1 VILPTWGEMSG
12 EATSIHAVLRELH
25 ISGLGV
31 IADLE
36 LDLAPGLNVLT
47 GETGAGKT
55 MVTVGLLLALGERG
69 SASLVREG
77 ASAARVQ
84 ARFDATDDAGE
95 WAEDGEVI
103 LARSIA
109 RDGRSTARI
118 GGQLA
123 TASALAELGAG
134 LVEHHGQSQ
143 TQRLLA
149 PAVQTG
155 FLDQYAGDAQLVALV
170 AYREAYDRLR
180 AIGAELEELREAAR
194 GRERELDLL
203 AYQVKEIENVGP
215 RDGETEELSAEEG
228 RLAHVER
235 LTEQA
240 SAAEHALT
248 GEEGLADAAAALA
261 SVLEGAADLD
271 ATAAEVA
278 GRARGLA
285 AEIAELARDVRAY
298 GEALLPDPERLDAVR
313 ERLADLK
320 QLQRKYGPSD
330 ADVSAFLAEAAE
342 RLRSLEGADDRIATL
357 EADLA
362 TASGLARDR
371 AATVTT
377 GRVGAAASLQEAVR
391 VELEELGM
399 PGAAFEVRLV
409 ELDEPGPGG
418 AERAELWF
426 SPSAAQPVRLLAKA
440 ASGGELSRVMLACRS
455 VLADLD
461 EVGTLV
467 FDEVDA
473 GIGGQA
479 GLAVGRRLARLE
491 GGRQVLVVTHLPQIA
506 CFADRHLRVTKDGGT
521 AAVDLLEGSTRAEEL
536 SRMLAGLAGSESAVT
551 HAEELLAEA
560 DRLREVT
567 VPPGELG
574 AVT

>member
-1 VILPTWGEMSG
+1 M
-12 EATSIHAVLRELH
+12 LRELH

-36 LDLAPGLNVLT
+36 LELAPGLNVLT

-77 ASAARVQ
+77 GAAARVQ

-123 TASALAELGAG
+123 TASALAELGAV
-134 LVEHHGQSQ
+134 LVEHHGQGQS
-143 TQRLLA
+143 QRLLA
-149 PAVQTG
+149 PVAQTG
-155 FLDQYAGDAQLVALV
+155 FLDRFAGDAHVVALG
-170 AYREAYDRLR
+170 AYREVHDRSR
-180 AIGAELEELREAAR
+180 IVRAELDALQEAAR

-203 AYQVKEIENVGP
+203 AYQVNEIEGVGP
-215 RDGETEELSAEEG
+215 LDGESDELAVEEG

-240 SAAEHALT
+240 VAAERALT
-248 GEEGLADAAAALA
+248 GEAGIADAAAALA
-261 SVLEGAADLD
+261 SVLEGAAELD

-278 GRARGLA
+278 ARARALA
-285 AEIAELARDVRAY
+285 VESAELARDVRAY
-298 GEALLPDPERLDAVR
+298 GEALLPDPERLEAVR
-313 ERLADLK
+313 ERIAALK
-320 QLQRKYGPSD
+320 QLQRKYGPTD
-330 ADVSAFLAEAAE
+330 ADVAAFLVEASE
-342 RLRSLEGADDRIATL
+342 RLGTLAGADDRIAEL

-362 TASGLARDR
+362 NVTEQARDR
-371 AATVTT
+371 AATVTA
-377 GRVGAAASLQEAVR
+377 GRSAAAPLLQEAVR
-391 VELEELGM
+391 AELGELGM
-399 PGAAFEVRLV
+399 PGATFEVRLTA
-409 ELDEPGPGG
+409 LPDPGPGG

-426 SPSAAQPVRLLAKA
+426 SPSPSQPLRPLAKA
-440 ASGGELSRVMLACRS
+440 ASGGELSRVMVACRS

-461 EVGTLV
+461 DVGTIV

-479 GLAVGRRLARLE
+479 GLAVGRRLARLAA
-491 GGRQVLVVTHLPQIA
+491 GRQVLVVTHLPQIA
-506 CFADRHLRVTKDGGT
+506 CFADRHLRVTKDEGT
-521 AAVDLLEGSTRAEEL
+521 AAVDLLEGVARAEEL
-536 SRMLAGLAGSESAVT
+536 SRMLAGLTGSESAVS

-560 DRLREVT
+560 DRHRAEILELRAAPVS
-567 VPPGELG
+567 
-574 AVT
+574 

>member
-1 VILPTWGEMSG
+1 MSG
-12 EATSIHAVLRELH
+12 EAASIPAVLRELH

-36 LDLAPGLNVLT
+36 LELAPGLNVLT

-77 ASAARVQ
+77 APAARVQ
-84 ARFDATDDAGE
+84 ARFDATDDAGD

-109 RDGRSTARI
+109 PDGRSTARI

-134 LVEHHGQSQ
+134 LVEHHGQGQ

-149 PAVQTG
+149 PPVQTG
-155 FLDQYAGDAQLVALV
+155 FLDRYAGDAHLSELG
-170 AYREAYDRLR
+170 AYRDVHGRLR
-180 AIGAELEELREAAR
+180 AVSAELETLREAAR

-203 AYQVKEIENVGP
+203 AYQVNEIEAVGP
-215 RDGETEELSAEEG
+215 REGETEELAAEEG

-235 LTEQA
+235 LMEEA

-248 GEEGLADAAAALA
+248 GEEGIADAAAALA
-261 SVLEGAADLD
+261 SVLESAAELD
-271 ATAAEVA
+271 PTATEVA

-298 GEALLPDPERLDAVR
+298 GEALLPDPERLEAVR
-313 ERLADLK
+313 ERIAELK
-320 QLQRKYGPSD
+320 QLQRKYGPTD
-330 ADVSAFLAEAAE
+330 ADVAAFLTEASQQ
-342 RLRSLEGADDRIATL
+342 LRTLAGADDRIKAL

-362 TASGLARDR
+362 ALSERARDR
-371 AATVTT
+371 AAAVTA
-377 GRVGAAASLQEAVR
+377 GRSGAATALSRDVLA
-391 VELEELGM
+391 ELEELGM

-409 ELDEPGPGG
+409 TMDEAGPGG
-418 AERAELWF
+418 AERVELWF
-426 SPSAAQPVRLLAKA
+426 AASPSQPPRPLAKA
-440 ASGGELSRVMLACRS
+440 ASGGELSRVLLACRS
-455 VLADLD
+455 VLADSD
-461 EVGTLV
+461 EIGTLV

-479 GLAVGRRLARLE
+479 GLAVGRRLARLAA
-491 GGRQVLVVTHLPQIA
+491 GRQVLVVTHLPQIA
-506 CFADRHLRVTKDGGT
+506 CFADRHLRVTKVGGL
-521 AAVDLLEGSTRAEEL
+521 ASVDLLDGAGRTEEL
-536 SRMLAGLAGSESAVT
+536 SRMLAGLAGSESAVS

-560 DRLREVT
+560 DRLREGA
-567 VPPGELG
+567 PLG
-574 AVT
+574 TAGAAT

>member
-1 VILPTWGEMSG
+1 MS
-12 EATSIHAVLRELH
+12 AARTSIPAVLRELH

-36 LDLAPGLNVLT
+36 LELAPGLNVLT

-69 SASLVREG
+69 SASLVRDD
-77 ASAARVQ
+77 ANAARVQ

-134 LVEHHGQSQ
+134 LVEHHGQGQ

-149 PAVQTG
+149 PAAQTA
-155 FLDQYAGDAQLVALV
+155 FLDRFAGDVHLVALGT
-170 AYREAYDRLR
+170 YRESYDRLR
-180 AIGAELEELREAAR
+180 ATRAELEALLEAAR

-203 AYQVKEIENVGP
+203 AYQVNEIESVGP
-215 RDGETEELSAEEG
+215 RDGETEELTAEEG
-228 RLAHVER
+228 RLSHVER
-235 LTEQA
+235 LIEQA
-240 SAAEHALT
+240 SAAEHTLI
-248 GEEGLADAAAALA
+248 GEEGISDAAATLA
-261 SVLEGAADLD
+261 SVLEAISELD
-271 ATAAEVA
+271 PTAVEVA
-278 GRARGLA
+278 ERARGLA
-285 AEIAELARDVRAY
+285 AETSELARDVRAY
-298 GEALLPDPERLDAVR
+298 GEALLPDPERLQAIR
-313 ERLADLK
+313 ERIAALK
-320 QLQRKYGPSD
+320 QLQRKYGPTD
-330 ADVSAFLAEAAE
+330 ADVSAFLAEASE
-342 RLRSLEGADDRIATL
+342 RLRTLAGADDRIAEL
-357 EADLA
+357 EAEVA
-362 TASGLARDR
+362 TLTTQTHDR
-371 AATVTT
+371 AAVVTA
-377 GRVGAAASLQEAVR
+377 GRTEASRSLGEAVR
-391 VELEELGM
+391 AELEELGM
-399 PGAAFEVRLV
+399 PGAAFEIRLV
-409 ELDEPGPGG
+409 ATDEPGPWG

-426 SPSAAQPVRLLAKA
+426 SPSPGQPVRTLAKA

-461 EVGTLV
+461 ELGTLV
-467 FDEVDA
+467 FDEIDA

-479 GLAVGRRLARLE
+479 GLAVGRRLARLAA
-491 GGRQVLVVTHLPQIA
+491 GRQVLVVTHLPQIA

-521 AAVDLLEGSTRAEEL
+521 ASVDLLDGPGRAEEL
-536 SRMLAGLAGSESAVT
+536 SRMLAGLAGSESAVS
-551 HAEELLAEA
+551 HAEELLGEA
-560 DRLREVT
+560 DRLRAET
-567 VPPGELG
+567 AALGRAG

>member
-1 VILPTWGEMSG
+1 MSG
-12 EATSIHAVLRELH
+12 EATSIPAVLRELH

-31 IADLE
+31 IDDLE
-36 LDLAPGLNVLT
+36 LELAPGLNVLT

-84 ARFDATDDAGE
+84 ARFDATDAAGE

-109 RDGRSTARI
+109 PDGRSTARI

-134 LVEHHGQSQ
+134 LVEHHGQGQ

-155 FLDQYAGDAQLVALV
+155 FLDRSAGDVHLVALGT
-170 AYREAYDRLR
+170 YREAHDRFR
-180 AIGAELEELREAAR
+180 AIRAELDELREVAR

-203 AYQVKEIENVGP
+203 AYQVHEIETVAP
-215 RDGETEELSAEEG
+215 REGETEELEGEEG

-235 LTEQA
+235 LLEQS

-248 GEEGLADAAAALA
+248 GEEGIADAAAGLA
-261 SVLEGAADLD
+261 SVLESAAELD
-271 ATAAEVA
+271 PAAAEVSE
-278 GRARGLA
+278 RARGLA
-285 AEIAELARDVRAY
+285 TEIAELARDVRAY
-298 GEALLPDPERLDAVR
+298 GEALLPDPERLEAVR
-313 ERLADLK
+313 TRIADLK
-320 QLQRKYGPSD
+320 QLHRKYGPSD
-330 ADVSAFLAEAAE
+330 TDVAAFLTEAAE
-342 RLRSLEGADDRIATL
+342 RLRTLAGADDRILEL
-357 EADLA
+357 EAALE
-362 TASGLARDR
+362 TASEHVRDR
-371 AATVTT
+371 AAIVTA
-377 GRVGAAASLQEAVR
+377 GRSRAAVSLQDAVR
-391 VELEELGM
+391 NELEELGM
-399 PGAAFEVRLV
+399 PGAVFEIHLV
-409 ELDEPGPGG
+409 TLDDPGPGG

-426 SPSAAQPVRLLAKA
+426 SASPSQPSRPLAKA
-440 ASGGELSRVMLACRS
+440 ASGGELSRVMLSCRS

-479 GLAVGRRLARLE
+479 GLAVGRRLARLAS
-491 GGRQVLVVTHLPQIA
+491 GRQVLVVTHLPQIA
-506 CFADRHLRVTKDGGT
+506 CFADRHLRVTKHANT
-521 AAVDLLEGSTRAEEL
+521 ASVDLLEGPTRTEEL

-560 DRLREVT
+560 ARLRESSA
-567 VPPGELG
+567 PLG
-574 AVT
+574 KAAAVT

>member
-1 VILPTWGEMSG
+1 VRREVSG
-12 EATSIHAVLRELH
+12 VDASIRAVLRELH

-36 LDLAPGLNVLT
+36 LELAPGLNVLT

-69 SASLVREG
+69 SAALVRED

-84 ARFDATDDAGE
+84 ARFDATDHAGD

-123 TASALAELGAG
+123 TASALAELGGG
-134 LVEHHGQSQ
+134 LVEHHGQGHS
-143 TQRLLA
+143 QRLLA
-149 PAVQTG
+149 PAAQTA
-155 FLDQYAGDAQLVALV
+155 FLDRFAGDVHLVALG
-170 AYREAYDRLR
+170 AYREVHDRLR
-180 AIGAELEELREAAR
+180 ATRLELEALREAGR

-203 AYQVKEIENVGP
+203 AYQVREIEAVAP
-215 RDGETEELSAEEG
+215 RDGETEELAVEEG

-235 LTEQA
+235 LMEQA

-248 GEEGLADAAAALA
+248 GEDGIADAAASLA
-261 SVLEGAADLD
+261 SALEA
-271 ATAAEVA
+271 AAELDPTAVEVA
-278 GRARGLA
+278 ERARGVA
-285 AEIAELARDVRAY
+285 VETSELARDVRAY
-298 GEALLPDPERLDAVR
+298 AEALLPDPERLQVVR
-313 ERLADLK
+313 DRIAALK
-320 QLQRKYGPSD
+320 QLQRKYGPTD
-330 ADVSAFLAEAAE
+330 ADVAAFLAGASE
-342 RLRSLEGADDRIATL
+342 RLGALAGADDRIVELEAEVAILTEQTHGRAATVTAGRAEASRSLEGAV
-357 EADLA
+357 
-362 TASGLARDR
+362 R
-371 AATVTT
+371 A
-377 GRVGAAASLQEAVR
+377 
-391 VELEELGM
+391 ELDELGM

-409 ELDEPGPGG
+409 AAQEPGPEG

-426 SPSAAQPVRLLAKA
+426 SPTPGQPVRSLAKA

-461 EVGTLV
+461 EVGILV

-479 GLAVGRRLARLE
+479 GLAVGRRLARLAL
-491 GGRQVLVVTHLPQIA
+491 GRQVLVVTHLPQIA
-506 CFADRHLRVTKDGGT
+506 CFADRHFRVTKSGGT
-521 AAVDLLEGSTRAEEL
+521 VSVDLLDGMGRAEEL
-536 SRMLAGLAGSESAVT
+536 SRMLAGLAGSESAVS
-551 HAEELLAEA
+551 HAQELLDEA
-560 DRLREVT
+560 DRLRRET
-567 VPPGELG
+567 ASAAGRAS

>member
-1 VILPTWGEMSG
+1 MSG
-12 EATSIHAVLRELH
+12 EQVSGGGASIRAVLRELH

-36 LDLAPGLNVLT
+36 LELGPGLNVLT

-69 SASLVREG
+69 SASLVRDE

-84 ARFDATDDAGE
+84 ARFDATDQAGG

-134 LVEHHGQSQ
+134 LVEHHGQGQ

-149 PAVQTG
+149 PAAQTA
-155 FLDQYAGDAQLVALV
+155 FLDRFAGDVHLVALG
-170 AYREAYDRLR
+170 AYREVHDRLR
-180 AIGAELEELREAAR
+180 AIRAELEALREAAR

-203 AYQVKEIENVGP
+203 AYQVNEIEAVGP
-215 RDGETEELSAEEG
+215 RDGETEELTTEEG
-228 RLAHVER
+228 RLSHVER
-235 LTEQA
+235 LMEQA

-248 GEEGLADAAAALA
+248 GEDGIADAAASLA
-261 SVLEGAADLD
+261 SVLEA
-271 ATAAEVA
+271 AAELDPTAVDVA
-278 GRARGLA
+278 QRARGVA
-285 AEIAELARDVRAY
+285 AETSELARDIRAY
-298 GEALLPDPERLDAVR
+298 GEALLPDPERLQEIR
-313 ERLADLK
+313 ERIAALK

-330 ADVSAFLAEAAE
+330 ADVSAFLAEASE
-342 RLRSLEGADDRIATL
+342 RLRTLAGADDRIGELDAEVATL
-357 EADLA
+357 AEQ
-362 TASGLARDR
+362 TRDR
-371 AATVTT
+371 AATVTA
-377 GRVGAAASLQEAVR
+377 GRAAASGPLEDSVGA
-391 VELEELGM
+391 ELEELGM

-409 ELDEPGPGG
+409 STDEPGPGG
-418 AERAELWF
+418 AERVELWF
-426 SPSAAQPVRLLAKA
+426 SPAPGQPVRAFAKA

-479 GLAVGRRLARLE
+479 GLAVGRRLARLAA
-491 GGRQVLVVTHLPQIA
+491 GRQVLVVTHLPQIA
-506 CFADRHLRVTKDGGT
+506 CFADRHLRVTKEGGT
-521 AAVDLLEGSTRAEEL
+521 ASVDLLDGPGRAEEL
-536 SRMLAGLAGSESAVT
+536 SRMLAGLAGSESAVS
-551 HAEELLAEA
+551 HAEELLGEA
-560 DRLREVT
+560 DRLRAET
-567 VPPGELG
+567 AALGRAG

>member
-1 VILPTWGEMSG
+1 MSG
-12 EATSIHAVLRELH
+12 EPTSIPAVLRELH

-31 IADLE
+31 IDDLE
-36 LDLAPGLNVLT
+36 LELAPGLNVLT

-77 ASAARVQ
+77 ASSARVQ
-84 ARFDATDDAGE
+84 ARFDATDAAGE

-134 LVEHHGQSQ
+134 LVEHHGQGQ

-149 PAVQTG
+149 PAVQTA
-155 FLDQYAGDAQLVALV
+155 FLDRSAGDVHLVALA
-170 AYREAYDRLR
+170 AYRESHDRFR
-180 AIGAELEELREAAR
+180 ATRAELHELREVAR

-203 AYQVKEIENVGP
+203 AYQVHEIETVGP
-215 RDGETEELSAEEG
+215 REGETEELEGEEG

-235 LTEQA
+235 LLEQS

-248 GEEGLADAAAALA
+248 GEEGIADAAAGLA
-261 SVLEGAADLD
+261 SVLESAAELD
-271 ATAAEVA
+271 PSAAEVSE
-278 GRARGLA
+278 RARGLA
-285 AEIAELARDVRAY
+285 TEISELARDVRAY
-298 GEALLPDPERLDAVR
+298 GEALLPDPERLEAVR
-313 ERLADLK
+313 ARIAELK
-320 QLQRKYGPSD
+320 QLHRKYGPSD
-330 ADVSAFLAEAAE
+330 ADVAAFLTEAAE
-342 RLRSLEGADDRIATL
+342 RLRILAGADDRILEL
-357 EADLA
+357 EAALE
-362 TASGLARDR
+362 TESEHVRDR
-371 AATVTT
+371 AAIVTA
-377 GRVGAAASLQEAVR
+377 GRSRAAVSLQEAVR
-391 VELEELGM
+391 NELEELGM
-399 PGAAFEVRLV
+399 PGAVFEIRLV
-409 ELDEPGPGG
+409 ALEEPGPGG

-426 SPSAAQPVRLLAKA
+426 SASPGQPARPLAKA
-440 ASGGELSRVMLACRS
+440 ASGGELSRVMLSCRS

-479 GLAVGRRLARLE
+479 GLAVGRRLARLAS
-491 GGRQVLVVTHLPQIA
+491 GRQVLVVTHLPQIA
-506 CFADRHLRVTKDGGT
+506 CFADRHLRVTKHAGT
-521 AAVDLLEGSTRAEEL
+521 ASVDLLEGPSRTEEL

-560 DRLREVT
+560 VRLREGSA
-567 VPPGELG
+567 PLG
-574 AVT
+574 KAAAVT

>member
-1 VILPTWGEMSG
+1 MSG
-12 EATSIHAVLRELH
+12 GSASIRAVLRELH

-36 LDLAPGLNVLT
+36 LELGPGLNVLT

-69 SASLVREG
+69 SASLVRDD

-84 ARFDATDDAGE
+84 ARFDATDEAGD

-134 LVEHHGQSQ
+134 LVEHHGQGQ

-149 PAVQTG
+149 PAAQTA
-155 FLDQYAGDAQLVALV
+155 FLDRFAGDVHLVALG
-170 AYREAYDRLR
+170 AYRETYDRLH
-180 AIGAELEELREAAR
+180 AVLAELETLQEAAR

-203 AYQVKEIENVGP
+203 AYQVAEIEAVRP
-215 RDGETEELSAEEG
+215 RDGETEELTTEEA
-228 RLAHVER
+228 RLSHVER
-235 LTEQA
+235 LMEQA
-240 SAAEHALT
+240 AAAEHALT
-248 GEEGLADAAAALA
+248 GEEGIADAAASLA
-261 SVLEGAADLD
+261 SVLEA
-271 ATAAEVA
+271 AAELDPTATEVA
-278 GRARGLA
+278 QRARAVA
-285 AEIAELARDVRAY
+285 AETSELARDIRSY
-298 GEALLPDPERLDAVR
+298 GESLLPDPERLQEVR
-313 ERLADLK
+313 ERIAALR

-330 ADVSAFLAEAAE
+330 ADVSAFLEEASE
-342 RLRSLEGADDRIATL
+342 RLRTLAGADDRIVELEAEAATL
-357 EADLA
+357 NAR
-362 TASGLARDR
+362 SRDR
-371 AATVTT
+371 AATVTS
-377 GRVGAAASLQEAVR
+377 GRTTASRPLEDSVR
-391 VELEELGM
+391 AELEELGM
-399 PGAAFEVRLV
+399 PGAAFEVRLITS
-409 ELDEPGPGG
+409 DQPGPGG

-426 SPSAAQPVRLLAKA
+426 SPSPGQPVRALAKA

-479 GLAVGRRLARLE
+479 GLAVGRRLARL
-491 GGRQVLVVTHLPQIA
+491 GAGRQVLVVTHLPQIA

-521 AAVDLLEGSTRAEEL
+521 ASVDLLDVPGRAEEL
-536 SRMLAGLAGSESAVT
+536 SRMLAGLAGSESAVS
-551 HAEELLAEA
+551 HAEELLGEA
-560 DRLREVT
+560 DRLRAETAGV
-567 VPPGELG
+567 GRAG

>member
-1 VILPTWGEMSG
+1 MSG
-12 EATSIHAVLRELH
+12 EQVSGGSTSIRAVLRELH

-36 LDLAPGLNVLT
+36 LELGPGLNVLT

-69 SASLVREG
+69 SASLVRDD

-84 ARFDATDDAGE
+84 ARFDAADDAGE

-134 LVEHHGQSQ
+134 LVEHHGQGQ

-149 PAVQTG
+149 PAAQTA
-155 FLDQYAGDAQLVALV
+155 FLDRFAGDVHLVALG
-170 AYREAYDRLR
+170 AYREVHDRLR
-180 AIGAELEELREAAR
+180 AIGGELEGLREAAR

-203 AYQVKEIENVGP
+203 VYQVNEIEAVGP
-215 RDGETEELSAEEG
+215 RDGETEELTAEEG
-228 RLAHVER
+228 RLSHVER
-235 LTEQA
+235 LMEHA

-248 GEEGLADAAAALA
+248 DEGGIADAAASLA
-261 SVLEGAADLD
+261 SVLEA
-271 ATAAEVA
+271 AAEHDPTAVEVA
-278 GRARGLA
+278 QRARGVA
-285 AEIAELARDVRAY
+285 AETSELARDVRAY
-298 GEALLPDPERLDAVR
+298 GEALRPDPERLQEIR
-313 ERLADLK
+313 ERIAALK
-320 QLQRKYGPSD
+320 QLQRKYGSSD
-330 ADVSAFLAEAAE
+330 ADVSAFLAEASE
-342 RLRSLEGADDRIATL
+342 RLRTLAGADDRIVEL
-357 EADLA
+357 EGEVVTSTEQTRNRAALVTA
-362 TASGLARDR
+362 GRTSASGRLEDSVR
-371 AATVTT
+371 A
-377 GRVGAAASLQEAVR
+377 
-391 VELEELGM
+391 ELEELGM

-409 ELDEPGPGG
+409 STDEPGPGG
-418 AERAELWF
+418 AERVELWF
-426 SPSAAQPVRLLAKA
+426 SPSPGQPVRTLAKA

-473 GIGGQA
+473 GIGGQV
-479 GLAVGRRLARLE
+479 GLAVGRRLARLAA
-491 GGRQVLVVTHLPQIA
+491 GRQVLVVTHLPQIA
-506 CFADRHLRVTKDGGT
+506 CFADRHLRVTKEGGT
-521 AAVDLLEGSTRAEEL
+521 ASVDVLDGPGRAEEL
-536 SRMLAGLAGSESAVT
+536 SRMLAGLAGSESAVS
-551 HAEELLAEA
+551 HAEELLGEAE
-560 DRLREVT
+560 RLRAET
-567 VPPGELG
+567 AELGRAG

>member
-1 VILPTWGEMSG
+1 MSG
-12 EATSIHAVLRELH
+12 EATSIPTVLRELH

-36 LDLAPGLNVLT
+36 LELAPGLNVLT

-77 ASAARVQ
+77 APAARVQ
-84 ARFDATDDAGE
+84 ARFDAIDGAGD

-123 TASALAELGAG
+123 TASALAELGRG
-134 LVEHHGQSQ
+134 LVEHHGQGQ

-149 PAVQTG
+149 PGVQSG
-155 FLDQYAGDAQLVALV
+155 FLDRYAGDAHLVALA
-170 AYREAYDRLR
+170 AYREAHDRLR
-180 AIGAELEELREAAR
+180 SVATELGELREAAR

-203 AYQVKEIENVGP
+203 AYQVHEIEAVGP
-215 RDGETEELSAEEG
+215 RDGETEELTAEEG

-235 LTEQA
+235 LMEQA
-240 SAAEHALT
+240 SAAERSLT
-248 GEEGLADAAAALA
+248 GEEGIGDAVASLA

-271 ATAAEVA
+271 PSAREVA
-278 GRARGLA
+278 DRARGLA
-285 AEIAELARDVRAY
+285 AEIAELSRDVRTY
-298 GEALLPDPERLDAVR
+298 GEALLPDPERLETVR
-313 ERLADLK
+313 ARLADLK
-320 QLQRKYGPSD
+320 QLQRKYGPTD
-330 ADVSAFLAEAAE
+330 ADVSAFLAEASE
-342 RLRSLEGADDRIATL
+342 RLRTLAGAEDRIEELEMELAAATGV
-357 EADLA
+357 AA
-362 TASGLARDR
+362 DR
-371 AATVTT
+371 ARTVSA
-377 GRVGAAASLQEAVR
+377 GRSSAAPALQEAVR
-391 VELEELGM
+391 GELEELGM
-399 PGAAFEVRLV
+399 PGAVFDTRLIP
-409 ELDEPGPGG
+409 LDEPGPGG

-426 SPSAAQPVRLLAKA
+426 TATSGQPTRPLAKA

-461 EVGTLV
+461 EIGTLV
-467 FDEVDA
+467 FDEIDA

-479 GLAVGRRLARLE
+479 GLAVGRRLARLA

-506 CFADRHLRVTKDGGT
+506 CFANRHLRVTKDGGT
-521 AAVDLLEGSTRAEEL
+521 ASVERLEGPARAEEL
-536 SRMLAGLAGSESAVT
+536 SRMLAGLTGSESAVT

-560 DRLREVT
+560 ERLRE
-567 VPPGELG
+567 GSAQLRRAG

>member
-1 VILPTWGEMSG
+1 MSG
-12 EATSIHAVLRELH
+12 EAVSIPTVLRELH

-36 LDLAPGLNVLT
+36 LELAPGLNVLT
-47 GETGAGKT
+47 GETGTGKT

-69 SASLVREG
+69 SAALVRED
-77 ASAARVQ
+77 AAAARVQ
-84 ARFDATDDAGE
+84 ARFDAIDGAGD

-123 TASALAELGAG
+123 TASALAELGVG
-134 LVEHHGQSQ
+134 LVEHHGQGQ

-155 FLDQYAGDAQLVALV
+155 FLDRYAGDAHVVALGT
-170 AYREAYDRLR
+170 YREAYERLR
-180 AIGAELEELREAAR
+180 SVATELGALREAAR
-194 GRERELDLL
+194 DRERELDLL
-203 AYQVKEIENVGP
+203 AYQVHEIETVGP
-215 RDGETEELSAEEG
+215 RDGETEELTAEEG

-235 LTEQA
+235 LMEHA

-248 GEEGLADAAAALA
+248 GEDGIADAAASLA
-261 SVLEGAADLD
+261 SQLEGAADVDPSARD
-271 ATAAEVA
+271 AAD
-278 GRARGLA
+278 RARGIA

-298 GEALLPDPERLDAVR
+298 RDVLLPDPERLEAVR
-313 ERLADLK
+313 ERVAALK
-320 QLQRKYGPSD
+320 QLLRKYGPTD
-330 ADVSAFLAEAAE
+330 ADVVAFLAESAE
-342 RLRSLEGADDRIATL
+342 QLRTLAGADDRIAELEREL
-357 EADLA
+357 EAA
-362 TASGLARDR
+362 TATARDR
-371 AATVTT
+371 AAIVTA
-377 GRVGAAASLQEAVR
+377 GRTRAAPALADAVR
-391 VELEELGM
+391 SELEELGM
-399 PGAAFEVRLV
+399 PGVVFEARLLP
-409 ELDEPGPGG
+409 LDEPGPVG
-418 AERAELWF
+418 AERAELWLSA
-426 SPSAAQPVRLLAKA
+426 SPGQPARPLARA
-440 ASGGELSRVMLACRS
+440 ASGGELSRVLLACRS

-479 GLAVGRRLARLE
+479 GLAVGRRLARLAA
-491 GGRQVLVVTHLPQIA
+491 GRQVLVVTHLPQIA
-506 CFADRHLRVTKDGGT
+506 CFADRHVRVTKGRGT
-521 AAVDLLEGSTRAEEL
+521 ASVELLVGSSRLEEL

-560 DRLREVT
+560 ERLREGSAT
-567 VPPGELG
+567 LGRAG

>member
-1 VILPTWGEMSG
+1 MSG
-12 EATSIHAVLRELH
+12 EATSIPAVLRELH
-25 ISGLGV
+25 ITGLGV
-31 IADLE
+31 IDDLE
-36 LDLAPGLNVLT
+36 LEFAPGLNVLT

-77 ASAARVQ
+77 ASAVRVQ
-84 ARFDATDDAGE
+84 ARFDATDAAGE

-134 LVEHHGQSQ
+134 LVEHHGQGQ

-155 FLDQYAGDAQLVALV
+155 FLDRSAGDAHLVALG
-170 AYREAYDRLR
+170 AYRESHDRLR
-180 AIGAELEELREAAR
+180 ATRSALEDLQELAR

-203 AYQVKEIENVGP
+203 AYQVNEIETVGP
-215 RDGETEELSAEEG
+215 RDGETEELAGEEG

-235 LTEQA
+235 LMEQS

-248 GEEGLADAAAALA
+248 AEEGIADAAAALA
-261 SVLEGAADLD
+261 SVLES
-271 ATAAEVA
+271 AAELDPSATEVSE
-278 GRARGLA
+278 RARGLA
-285 AEIAELARDVRAY
+285 TEIAELARDVRSY
-298 GEALLPDPERLDAVR
+298 GEALLPDPERLEAVR
-313 ERLADLK
+313 QRIADLK
-320 QLQRKYGPSD
+320 HLHRKYGPTD
-330 ADVSAFLAEAAE
+330 ADVAAFLNEAAA
-342 RLRSLEGADDRIATL
+342 RLRILAGADDRIQEL
-357 EADLA
+357 EVALE
-362 TASGLARDR
+362 TASEQVRDR
-371 AATVTT
+371 AAIVTA
-377 GRVGAAASLQEAVR
+377 GRSSAAMSLQEAVR
-391 VELEELGM
+391 SELEELGM
-399 PGAAFEVRLV
+399 PGAVFEIRLV
-409 ELDEPGPGG
+409 TLEEPGPGG

-426 SPSAAQPVRLLAKA
+426 SASSGQPPRPLAKA

-479 GLAVGRRLARLE
+479 GLAVGRRLARLAS
-491 GGRQVLVVTHLPQIA
+491 GRQVLVVTHLPQIA
-506 CFADRHLRVTKDGGT
+506 CFADRHLRVTKDAGT
-521 AAVDLLEGSTRAEEL
+521 ASVDLLEGRSRTQEL

-560 DRLREVT
+560 ERLREGSA
-567 VPPGELG
+567 PLGETA